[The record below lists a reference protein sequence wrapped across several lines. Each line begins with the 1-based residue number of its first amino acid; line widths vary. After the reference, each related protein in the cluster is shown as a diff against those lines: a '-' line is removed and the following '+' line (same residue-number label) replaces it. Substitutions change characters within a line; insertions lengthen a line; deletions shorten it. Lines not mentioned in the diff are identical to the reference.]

1 MYHHCRVVM
10 LDFNC
15 YRMGPGYVC
24 KIVFFI
30 YNINFLSTVNL
41 YYKVAIGHFFL
52 NVPNTVRHLGGGG
65 GGLRVNA

>member
-1 MYHHCRVVM
+1 M

-30 YNINFLSTVNL
+30 YNINFLSTVN
-41 YYKVAIGHFFL
+41 YYNKVAVGQFFL
-52 NVPNTVRHLGGGG
+52 HVSNTVIWEAEGEVSLSMPEQ
-65 GGLRVNA
+65 VP